1 MIQKSKTNLR
11 KIILVTICVLS
22 VLLFPQSLFC
32 STPFTCAHLSSAVHC
47 HQSLPPQYLVS
58 RFVHRICQL
67 FTVTDLLYSSSCSSC
82 QVRFFCL
89 KDNCLSKRT
98 KPIDQGGMQGQ
109 EHVACRRRQILAE
122 QNKPPWTPSEAA
134 AGDKETGETNGE
146 TEEEAYLAATC
157 AGSSPKISSMAAW
170 CTILA
175 PSQSS
180 TYSGNLW
187 TGYSWNM
194 SVTSL
199 ATLSLSQGP
208 APSKQS

>member
-1 MIQKSKTNLR
+1 
-11 KIILVTICVLS
+11 
-22 VLLFPQSLFC
+22 
-32 STPFTCAHLSSAVHC
+32 
-47 HQSLPPQYLVS
+47 
-58 RFVHRICQL
+58 
-67 FTVTDLLYSSSCSSC
+67 
-82 QVRFFCL
+82 
-89 KDNCLSKRT
+89 
-98 KPIDQGGMQGQ
+98 MQGQ

-208 APSKQS
+208 APSKQSWKPMRIFWRAWKSAGSMVWSDLSFTVRGVRKRNVDCR